1 MEEKVIIKIPDELN
15 RGESF
20 IKVPSNLLRLSHISD
35 GAKVTYMLLLD
46 YSWQKSYCF
55 PSQSTLANLK
65 GVSIKTIYNH
75 LNELRKNNFI
85 TWSQNGF
92 KKPNTYFLNEVE
104 YLSTD
109 KQNISS
115 NDLQKTTTND
125 KKDSSNKE
133 DNINNTNSKKTLTS
147 NVSQKEIAI
156 QQETTTQ
163 LINGFNPYLYS
174 LIEDLEGV
182 NDLEQFRFIQ
192 THLEKGALSA
202 IRIGYFFNQAKN
214 SASPISHFLNLINKF
229 INASKA

>member
-15 RGESF
+15 RGDSF
-20 IKVPSNLLRLSHISD
+20 IKVPSNLLRLPYISD

-46 YSWQKSYCF
+46 YSWQKNYCF
-55 PSQSTLANLK
+55 PSQSTLSRLR

-92 KKPNTYFLNEVE
+92 KKPNTYILNEIE
-104 YLSTD
+104 YLSND
-109 KQNISS
+109 KQNLADS
-115 NDLQKTTTND
+115 DLQKATTND

-147 NVSQKEIAI
+147 NVSKKEISI
-156 QQETTTQ
+156 QQESASQ
-163 LINGFNPYLYS
+163 LINGFSPYLYS
-174 LIEDLEGV
+174 LIEDLKGV

-192 THLEKGALSA
+192 THLEKGELSA
-202 IRIGYFFNQAKN
+202 IRIGYFFNQAKK
-214 SASPISHFLNLINKF
+214 SANPTNYFIKLINNF
-229 INASKA
+229 INANKA